1 VKIGIIGG
9 GIAGCAVAHLIARDT
24 NHDVTIFEASPRLGA
39 GNRTEWW
46 AGHPYTFGP
55 RHFLTQ
61 FTDVFEYFNKLVPLR
76 LHSSHEFKT
85 FVERDDAFYNYPIN
99 IQDIDRMPD
108 KEKINAELKSAS
120 QNKEKNVKSATNLKE
135 YWLASVG
142 QTLFSKFIDD
152 YNKKMWLVND
162 CSEIDTFSWSP
173 KGAAIKDGERAAWSE
188 AISAYPYAR
197 DGYNAYFAIASAD
210 AKVRCSTPVSHIDFE
225 NKAIVTETD
234 STRFDIVINTLSPD
248 IIFQNCYGRLRFL
261 GRDLL
266 KVVLPVEQCLPDDI
280 YFLYYAN
287 SEPFTRIVE
296 YKKFT
301 HHVSPNTLIGLEIP
315 SENGRFYPMPFKA
328 DIALSNRYFD
338 EMPDWMYSIG
348 RMGSYRYDV
357 DIDDS
362 IKQAMLIVRDI
373 KSASYSGPV
382 PALDLPRL

>member
-1 VKIGIIGG
+1 MKIGIIGG
-9 GIAGCAVAHLIARDT
+9 GIAGCAAAHLISRDT
-24 NHDVTIFEASPRLGA
+24 NHDVVIFEASSRLGA

-61 FTDVFEYFNKLVPLR
+61 FTDVFEYFNNIVPLR
-76 LHSSHEFKT
+76 LHSRHEFKT

-99 IQDIDRMPD
+99 MQDIARMPD
-108 KEKINAELKSAS
+108 AEKITDELERAH
-120 QNKEKNVKSATNLKE
+120 QHKEKNVSSARNLKE

-142 QTLFSKFIDD
+142 ETLFSKFIDD
-152 YNKKMWLVND
+152 YNKKMWLVED

-173 KGAAIKDGERAAWSE
+173 KGAAIKDGDRAAWSE
-188 AISAYPYAR
+188 AISAYPYAD
-197 DGYNAYFAIASAD
+197 DGYNGYFSIATAD
-210 AKVRCSTPVSHIDFE
+210 AEVHLSSPVKHIDFE
-225 NKAIVTETD
+225 KKAIVTESG
-234 STRFDIVINTLSPD
+234 STAFDIVINTLSPD
-248 IIFQNCYGRLRFL
+248 IIFQNCHGPLRFL

-266 KVVLPVEQCLPDDI
+266 KVVLPIEHCLPDDI

-315 SENGRFYPMPFKA
+315 SKNGRFYPMPFKS
-328 DIALSNRYFD
+328 DLELSDQYFN

-362 IKQAMLIVRDI
+362 IKQAMLIVQDI
-373 KSASYSGPV
+373 KGATYSGPV

>member
-1 VKIGIIGG
+1 MKVGIIGG
-9 GIAGCAVAHLIARDT
+9 GIAGCAAAHLISQSRS
-24 NHDVTIFEASPRLGA
+24 NKVTIFEASASLGA

-76 LHSSHEFKT
+76 LHSSHQFKT

-99 IQDIDRMPD
+99 LQDIAKMPD
-108 KEKINAELKSAS
+108 ADLINEELEEAS
-120 QNKEKNVKSATNLKE
+120 TNKEQAVNSARNLKE

-142 QTLFSKFIDD
+142 DTLFSKFIDT
-152 YNKKMWLVND
+152 YNKKMWLVDD

-173 KGAAIKDGERAAWSE
+173 KGAAIKDGNRAAWSE
-188 AISAYPYAR
+188 AISAYPYAA
-197 DGYNAYFAIASAD
+197 DGYNAYFDLATVD
-210 AKVRCSTPVSHIDFE
+210 AEVRCSTPVLHIDFE
-225 NKAIVTETD
+225 KKSIVTE
-234 STRFDIVINTLSPD
+234 SGPNYFDIVINTLSPD
-248 IIFQNCYGRLRFL
+248 IIFQNCHGQLRYL

-266 KVVLPVEQCLPDDI
+266 KIVLPISQCLPDDI

-287 SEPFTRIVE
+287 AEPFTRIVE

-301 HHVSPNTLIGLEIP
+301 HHNSPNTLIGLEIP

-328 DIALSNRYFD
+328 DIALSDQYFS

-362 IKQAMLIVRDI
+362 IKQAMLIAHDI
-373 KSASYSGPV
+373 SNKTYSGPV
-382 PALDLPRL
+382 PALELPRL

>member
-120 QNKEKNVKSATNLKE
+120 QNKEKNVKSARNLKE

-152 YNKKMWLVND
+152 YNKKMWLVDD

-315 SENGRFYPMPFKA
+315 SENGRFYPMPSKA